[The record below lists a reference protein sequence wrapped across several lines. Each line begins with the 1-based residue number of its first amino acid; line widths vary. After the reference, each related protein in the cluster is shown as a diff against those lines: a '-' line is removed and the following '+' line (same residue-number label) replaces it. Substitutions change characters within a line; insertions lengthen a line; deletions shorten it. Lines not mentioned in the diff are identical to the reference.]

1 MLRIPIIG
9 TFCLRMEAKLLPTRP
24 VPPIAHPQI
33 VARGQHRAGGQAG
46 IGGGSAP
53 RDRVDHRLVE

>member
-1 MLRIPIIG
+1 M
-9 TFCLRMEAKLLPTRP
+9 LPTRP

-33 VARGQHRAGGQAG
+33 VARGQHRASGQAG